1 MTNALPNPIRLTR
14 HDPDRNMARF
24 YALTLEPTLFGE
36 VALLRTWGRIG
47 TRGQVMIKTF
57 AEANAAGATRDKLER
72 LKRRRGY
79 SHRTG

>member
-1 MTNALPNPIRLTR
+1 MTNALPDPVRLTR

-47 TRGQVMIKTF
+47 TRGQVRIETF
-57 AEANAAGATRDKLER
+57 AEANEAHDACAKLEHA
-72 LKRRRGY
+72 KRRKGY
-79 SHRTG
+79 CA